1 MPLAKQALPLDAE
14 PGAVANARRW
24 VVEACRQLERD
35 DLIECA
41 ELGVSELVTNAVLHG
56 EPPLSVR
63 VRGTREHPRI
73 EVADASRQQPEPP
86 QPALFEED
94 SEEGFLATF
103 GRGLSIVAMSSVT
116 WGASMDSHGKVVWFE
131 PAPGMHEDA
140 FREGVI
146 DVPSDEPG
154 WAPPADAVPV
164 HLLGVD
170 LKLYLGTQNQ
180 YHDLRRELRLLSLA
194 HESDYPLARDLSTM
208 FVTYERQLP
217 QGAELHVD
225 QQLRRGATRMDL
237 TVEST
242 PGAATIFSTMLEMFD
257 LADAFCR
264 AERLLSTA
272 RTPAQRDFQSW
283 FLGEFIRQIRGEEPV
298 AWSAR
303 SSSAGH
309 RVS

>member
-1 MPLAKQALPLDAE
+1 MPLGRQALPLEAA
-14 PGAVANARRW
+14 PSAVANARRW
-24 VVEACRQLERD
+24 VVEACRQLERQ

-56 EPPLSVR
+56 RPPLSVR

-73 EVADASRQQPEPP
+73 EVADASLDQPAPP
-86 QPALFEED
+86 QPALYEED

-116 WGASMDSHGKVVWFE
+116 WGASMEPHGKVVWFE
-131 PAPGMHEDA
+131 PAPAMHEDA

-146 DVPSDEPG
+146 DVRTDQPD
-154 WAPPADAVPV
+154 WTPPADAVEV
-164 HLLGVD
+164 ELLGVD
-170 LKLYLGTQNQ
+170 LKLFLSTQNQ
-180 YHDLRRELRLLSLA
+180 YHDLRRELRLLALA

-217 QGAELHVD
+217 PGVEVEIAQRA
-225 QQLRRGATRMDL
+225 RRGGTRADL
-237 TVEST
+237 TVEAT
-242 PGAATIFSTMLEMFD
+242 PSAATIFGTMLEMFD

-272 RTPAQRDFQSW
+272 RTPAQREFQTW
-283 FLGEFIRQIRGEEPV
+283 FLGEFIRQIGGEAPTP
-298 AWSAR
+298 WSAR
-303 SSSAGH
+303 PRTADH

>member
-14 PGAVANARRW
+14 PSAVASARRW
-24 VVEACRQLERD
+24 VVEACRQLERH

-73 EVADASRQQPEPP
+73 EVADASREQPESP

-94 SEEGFLATF
+94 SDEGFLATF

-116 WGASMDSHGKVVWFE
+116 WGASMEPGGKVVWFE
-131 PAPGMHEDA
+131 PAPEMHEDA
-140 FREGVI
+140 YLEGVI
-146 DVPSDEPG
+146 DVRTDEPD
-154 WAPPADAVPV
+154 WAPPADAVTV
-164 HLLGVD
+164 QLLGVD

-194 HESDYPLARDLSTM
+194 HEADYPLARDLSTM

-217 QGAELHVD
+217 PGAELHVD
-225 QQLRRGATRMDL
+225 QQLRRGATRLDL
-237 TVEST
+237 TVDST
-242 PGAATIFSTMLEMFD
+242 PSAATIFSTMLEMFD

-272 RTPAQRDFQSW
+272 RTPAQRDFQTW
-283 FLGEFIRQIRGEEPV
+283 FLGEFIRQIRGEDPV
-298 AWSAR
+298 PWSSR
-303 SSSAGH
+303 PRSAGH